1 MPASHPHRSRREPM
15 TPVIAN
21 YGALS
26 LIAFAMVATFMF
38 LIMTKRLSAI
48 IALILVPTAFAL
60 VAGFSAGL
68 GEMMMAGVKDLAP
81 TGVMLVFAILYF
93 GVMIDVGLFDPLIKA
108 IVGVV
113 HGDPVRILMGTAIL
127 ALVVSLD
134 GDGATT
140 YMITTAA
147 MLPLYRHLR
156 MDVRMLA
163 CIVIMSGGV
172 MNLLPWGGPTAR
184 VMSVLKLDVATV
196 FVPLILPMVATAI
209 WVLFVAYRFGL
220 YERARL
226 AMLPVEAIDED
237 ASGTEILSRDAETDV
252 SARRPKLIWVN
263 FLLTAALMVALVMG
277 LMPLAVLFMLAFA
290 VAMTIN
296 FPSLADQR
304 ERLSAH
310 AGNALAVGG
319 LIFAAGIFTG
329 ILSGTRMVDAMA
341 ATVTSNIPPALGPY
355 LAPITALL
363 SAPFTF
369 FISNDAFYFGMLPI
383 LAEAGAQY
391 GISPAQM
398 GRAALMGQQIHLLS
412 PLVAS
417 TYLLVGFVGIELGEH
432 QRFTLKWAFG
442 SFVVFVLTS
451 LLLGVFPFYSMP

>member
-1 MPASHPHRSRREPM
+1 M
-15 TPVIAN
+15 TAAVAN
-21 YGALS
+21 YEMLS

-38 LIMTKRLSAI
+38 LIMTERLSAI
-48 IALILVPTAFAL
+48 IALILIPTAFAL
-60 VAGFSAGL
+60 AAGLSAGL
-68 GEMMMAGVKDLAP
+68 GDMMMAGVRELAP

-93 GVMIDVGLFDPLIKA
+93 GLMIDVGLFDPLIKA
-108 IVGVV
+108 IVRVV
-113 HGDPVRILMGTAIL
+113 QGDPVRILMGTAIL

-172 MNLLPWGGPTAR
+172 MNILPWGGPTAR
-184 VMSVLKLDVATV
+184 VASALKLDAGAV
-196 FVPLILPMVATAI
+196 FVPMILPMVATAL

-220 YERARL
+220 HERTRL
-226 AMLPVEAIDED
+226 AALPHEEIDED
-237 ASGTEILSRDAETDV
+237 ASATTILIQDAETHV
-252 SARRPKLIWVN
+252 EARRPKLIWVN
-263 FLLTAALMVALVMG
+263 FLLTAILMVALVMG
-277 LMPLAVLFMLAFA
+277 LLPLAVLFMLAFA
-290 VAMTIN
+290 IAMMIN
-296 FPSLADQR
+296 FPSLSDQR

-310 AGNALAVGG
+310 AGNALAVAG

-329 ILSGTRMVDAMA
+329 ILSGTHMVDAMA
-341 ATVTSNIPPALGPY
+341 ETVTSNIPASLGPY

-391 GISPAQM
+391 GITPEQI
-398 GRAALMGQQIHLLS
+398 GRASLMGQQIHLLS

-417 TYLLVGFVGIELGEH
+417 TYLLVGFVGLELGEH
-432 QRFTLKWAFG
+432 QRFTLKWACG
-442 SFVVFVLTS
+442 SFVVFFLAS
-451 LLLGVFPFYSMP
+451 LLLGVFPLYSIL